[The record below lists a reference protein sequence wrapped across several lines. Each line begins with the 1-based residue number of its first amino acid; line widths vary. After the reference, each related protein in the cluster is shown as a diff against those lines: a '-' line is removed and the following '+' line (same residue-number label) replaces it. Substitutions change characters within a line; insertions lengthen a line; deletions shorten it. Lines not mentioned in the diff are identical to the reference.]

1 MKKDKIINKKT
12 MRLWTGLVFVVTFI
26 LILICSY
33 LLNLNQKK
41 DKELKA
47 VYTADTTVNRL
58 EAQLNKYL
66 AQSDLMKHIV
76 ENGYD
81 IDNADFSTLS
91 SLIEDDS
98 HIIEAYE
105 LARDGIVSQ
114 IYPFEGNEEA
124 LGLNILENAERKKEA
139 NLAKDSGE
147 YTIAG
152 PFELIQ
158 GGTGALLFDPIYLTD
173 NNGNENFWGFSI
185 LVINWDNFISQIDLD
200 KLEEAGYR
208 YQIWKKDLYTGEKIV
223 IAQGQNFIPDDTLQ
237 VACEV
242 PNETWYFEIAPNN
255 GWVSESQ
262 IISRA
267 FIAFIIAL
275 MLAAGFWQFTE
286 RRRREALHALEL
298 EASAKEARAA
308 NEAKTRFLFN
318 MSHDIRTPMNA
329 IIGFSDLLEKNLND
343 KEKAQNYIGKIK
355 SSSNFLLSLINYVL
369 EMASI
374 ESGKATLKNEVGNL
388 RDLTTSLSTIFEP
401 TIQQKNLTYNCT
413 LDIHHEQIIC
423 DRTKVREIFLNII
436 SNSLKY
442 TPNGGDVSVHITE
455 TSDRDASLATYKLIV
470 SDTGIGMSKNYLPHI
485 FEEFTRE
492 HTSTESKV
500 IGTGLGLPIVKS
512 LIDLMDGTID
522 VESELGKG
530 TRTTIV
536 LTFPVVSK
544 ADRPEASEI
553 EHLDIQEALHGKR
566 ILLAEDNELNAEIAM
581 TILEEYGIEVKHVE
595 DGIMC
600 VAELQKEPENYYS
613 AILMDI
619 QMPNMDGY
627 AATQII
633 RHLKNKRASIPIIAM
648 TANAFDE
655 DKQQAKDAGMD
666 AHIAKPIDVEVLLKT
681 LYQII

>member
-1 MKKDKIINKKT
+1 
-12 MRLWTGLVFVVTFI
+12 
-26 LILICSY
+26 
-33 LLNLNQKK
+33 
-41 DKELKA
+41 
-47 VYTADTTVNRL
+47 
-58 EAQLNKYL
+58 
-66 AQSDLMKHIV
+66 
-76 ENGYD
+76 
-81 IDNADFSTLS
+81 
-91 SLIEDDS
+91 
-98 HIIEAYE
+98 
-105 LARDGIVSQ
+105 
-114 IYPFEGNEEA
+114 
-124 LGLNILENAERKKEA
+124 
-139 NLAKDSGE
+139 
-147 YTIAG
+147 
-152 PFELIQ
+152 
-158 GGTGALLFDPIYLTD
+158 
-173 NNGNENFWGFSI
+173 
-185 LVINWDNFISQIDLD
+185 
-200 KLEEAGYR
+200 
-208 YQIWKKDLYTGEKIV
+208 
-223 IAQGQNFIPDDTLQ
+223 
-237 VACEV
+237 
-242 PNETWYFEIAPNN
+242 
-255 GWVSESQ
+255 
-262 IISRA
+262 
-267 FIAFIIAL
+267 
-275 MLAAGFWQFTE
+275 
-286 RRRREALHALEL
+286 
-298 EASAKEARAA
+298 
-308 NEAKTRFLFN
+308 

-329 IIGFSDLLEKNLND
+329 IIGFSDLLEKNIND
-343 KEKAQNYIGKIK
+343 KKKVQNYIGKIK

-413 LDIHHEQIIC
+413 LDIYHEQIIC

-536 LTFPVVSK
+536 LTFPVVSE

-600 VAELQKEPENYYS
+600 VAELQKKPENYYS

-655 DKQQAKDAGMD
+655 DKQKAKDAGMD
-666 AHIAKPIDVEVLLKT
+666 AHIAKPINVEVLLKT

>member
-242 PNETWYFEIAPNN
+242 PNETWYFEIAPND

-536 LTFPVVSK
+536 LTFPVVSE

-566 ILLAEDNELNAEIAM
+566 ILLAEDHELNAEIAM

>member
-12 MRLWTGLVFVVTFI
+12 MRLWTGLVFVVAFI

-105 LARDGIVSQ
+105 LARDGIISQ

-147 YTIAG
+147 YTFAG

-242 PNETWYFEIAPNN
+242 PNDTWYFEIAPND

-536 LTFPVVSK
+536 LTFPVVSE

-600 VAELQKEPENYYS
+600 VAELQKKPENYYS

-655 DKQQAKDAGMD
+655 DKQKAKDAGMD
-666 AHIAKPIDVEVLLKT
+666 AHIAKPINVEVLLKT

>member
-242 PNETWYFEIAPNN
+242 PNDTWYFEIAPND

-267 FIAFIIAL
+267 FITFIIAL

-536 LTFPVVSK
+536 LTFPVVSE

-666 AHIAKPIDVEVLLKT
+666 AHIAKPINVEVLLKT

>member
-1 MKKDKIINKKT
+1 MKKDKIINKKA
-12 MRLWTGLVFVVTFI
+12 MRLWTGLVFVATFI

-41 DKELKA
+41 DEELKA

-66 AQSDLMKHIV
+66 SESNLMKHII

-105 LARDGIVSQ
+105 LARDGIISQ

-124 LGLNILENAERKKEA
+124 LGLNMLENADRKKEA

-158 GGTGALLFDPIYLTD
+158 GGMGALLFDPIYLTD

-185 LVINWDNFISQIDLD
+185 LVINWDNFISQIDLN

-208 YQIWKKDLYTGEKIV
+208 YQIWKKDLYTGKKIV
-223 IAQGQNFIPDDTLQ
+223 IAQGQNFIPNDTLQ

-242 PNETWYFEIAPNN
+242 PNDTWYFEIAPND

-262 IISRA
+262 RIGGG

-275 MLAAGFWQFTE
+275 ILAAGFWQFTE

-298 EASAKEARAA
+298 EASANEARAT

-329 IIGFSDLLEKNLND
+329 IIGFSDLLEKNIND
-343 KEKAQNYIGKIK
+343 KEKVQNYIGKIK

-536 LTFPVVSK
+536 LTFPVVSE

-600 VAELQKEPENYYS
+600 VAELQKKPENYYS

-655 DKQQAKDAGMD
+655 EKQKAKDAGMD
-666 AHIAKPIDVEVLLKT
+666 AHIAKPINVEVLLKT